1 ILLDVYATWCGPCQF
16 LTPQLEML
24 AEELGPAVRILKL
37 DSDKYPRL
45 ASLLKVQGLPTL
57 VYFDG
62 GNNSGGRVE
71 GALTKGQLVEFL

>member
-1 ILLDVYATWCGPCQF
+1 
-16 LTPQLEML
+16 ML

-62 GNNSGGRVE
+62 GNNSGGVSSEVQRVE
-71 GALTKGQLVEFL
+71 GALTKGQLVEFLNTVEFINKRVEEGR

>member
-1 ILLDVYATWCGPCQF
+1 
-16 LTPQLEML
+16 ML

-62 GNNSGGRVE
+62 GNSSEVQRVE
-71 GALTKGQLVEFL
+71 GALTKGQLVEFLNTVEFINKRVEEGR

>member
-1 ILLDVYATWCGPCQF
+1 
-16 LTPQLEML
+16 ML

-62 GNNSGGRVE
+62 GNNLGGVSSEVQRVE
-71 GALTKGQLVEFL
+71 GALTKGQLVEFLNTVEFINKRVEEGR